1 MGFLIALE
9 HSLCSDHDPLK
20 IAVSFLASTRLERAS
35 PLEGGIGLLWQK
47 GRLGCFIHPPL

>member
-47 GRLGCFIHPPL
+47 GRLGCFIRPPL